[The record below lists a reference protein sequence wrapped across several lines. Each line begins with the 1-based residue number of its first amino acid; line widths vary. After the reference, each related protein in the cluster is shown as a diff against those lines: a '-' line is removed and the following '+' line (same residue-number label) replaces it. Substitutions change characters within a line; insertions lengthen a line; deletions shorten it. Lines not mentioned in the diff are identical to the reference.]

1 MDATNQT
8 EQPLR
13 SVKRGRPARVAEV
26 AAPVVSGA
34 AQSYAER
41 VWSGQSVDV
50 PTNER
55 LERVRAALIG
65 QNLDCAGVVLEGYS
79 L

>member
-13 SVKRGRPARVAEV
+13 SVKRGRPAKVAEV
-26 AAPVVSGA
+26 AAPVVSCA